1 MPENSRRYA
10 QAVPLIAILM
20 VVIVVVSVAAFF
32 IKTLMVK
39 HQVVVGGDRIKRLE
53 TELAEL
59 NNKNEALQTK
69 KDQLTSVPALQK
81 VVSKGFVSL
90 VKIDEKFVVNVSH
103 TRPAVA
109 IVEKEGR

>member
-69 KDQLTSVPALQK
+69 RRYLPSQAQ
-81 VVSKGFVSL
+81 SKGFVSL
-90 VKIDEKFVVNVSH
+90 VKIDEKFVVNVNQP
-103 TRPAVA
+103 RPVVA
-109 IVEKEGR
+109 IAEKEGR

>member
-90 VKIDEKFVVNVSH
+90 VKIDEKFVVNVNQP
-103 TRPAVA
+103 RPVVA
-109 IVEKEGR
+109 IAEKEGR

>member
-90 VKIDEKFVVNVSH
+90 VNIDEKFVVNVNQP
-103 TRPAVA
+103 RPVVA
-109 IVEKEGR
+109 IAEKEGR